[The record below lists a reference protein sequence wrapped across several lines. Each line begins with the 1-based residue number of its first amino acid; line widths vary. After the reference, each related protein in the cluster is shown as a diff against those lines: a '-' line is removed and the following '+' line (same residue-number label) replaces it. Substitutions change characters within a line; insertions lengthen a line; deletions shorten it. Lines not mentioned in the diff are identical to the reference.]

1 MAKTLKFSG
10 LIGSTPIDVEYK
22 TNLLSLTDDNFTVN
36 EVTGLSDAELSAGLD
51 FRQLAYTMGVFKT
64 FAASNGLQLSVIDES
79 GITVLNTA
87 NFINVSETELE
98 FAAAGEALTFDIESN
113 TAWTV
118 TKTTA
123 AWLTIGTASG
133 TGDETITL
141 TAAVNAG
148 AARTATV
155 TISGTNVASKTIA
168 ITQLSGL

>member
-51 FRQLAYTMGVFKT
+51 FRQLAYTLGAFKT
-64 FAASNGLQLSVIDES
+64 FAASKGLQLSVIDES
-79 GITVLNTA
+79 GITNLTTG
-87 NFINVSETELE
+87 NFINLSTAALS
-98 FAAAGEALTFDIESN
+98 FIAAGEAKTFDIDSN
-113 TAWTV
+113 IAWTV

-133 TGDETITL
+133 TGDATVTL

-148 AARTATV
+148 AARTATITV
-155 TISGTNVASKTIA
+155 AGTNVASKTIA
-168 ITQLSGL
+168 ITQAAA